1 MRYLYSLRRHG
12 KMQVIEWINISCLTT
27 VSGQSGSNPAESEP
41 RRGENML
48 LEWVLGF
55 LVLAI
60 LAAIFGFG
68 GIARGAAGIAK
79 VLFVVFLVLLIV
91 GFFL

>member
-1 MRYLYSLRRHG
+1 MDVEKKKITHYFSEEKSCFLLAKDFILLTISYFTNGG
-12 KMQVIEWINISCLTT
+12 KK
-27 VSGQSGSNPAESEP
+27 
-41 RRGENML
+41 ML

-55 LVLAI
+55 LVLALI
-60 LAAIFGFG
+60 AAILGFG

-79 VLFVVFLVLLIV
+79 VLFFVFLVLLII